1 MDDHQDGFSTAFDPS
16 STLFNMPY
24 STMLPDH
31 EHEHFFGG
39 TLSISHDE
47 SCLDMKFD
55 HTACRG
61 PENNHQHHPVPNHN
75 HPRTNLSSI
84 PMLQRRHHSISA
96 MPNLPNF
103 FEAKDQPPVGFGTNA
118 LMSPTAHVDFSAMI
132 HTDSSTNVE
141 DDSTSIGCSSLN
153 CDQCASDC
161 GGSDAGD
168 VCRAIE
174 CGSICNDTKCN
185 EPASPCEKAECMTG
199 SLSEKDKA
207 AADVLASFGGESSL
221 GQDTMST
228 TSMPPLPASHFFS
241 AHSSFEN
248 RGIST
253 ASQGSFHNGGLPS
266 TMVQSNM
273 GGFYQCD
280 ADFLLN
286 TYMDTNMDG
295 NAVWA
300 SWAAH
305 IANEHASGACVRPCL
320 MEQNL
325 PFDNTKC
332 PMPHQVYAHPGQE
345 YFCVPSG
352 QAQNLV
358 ACGAEFN
365 STTDLIQHI
374 FTEHQHQHSD
384 GDNLGYFPDAP
395 PPTLPLMASQHHELH
410 AHPRS
415 SGPVHVPMKLP
426 QNRASSTNSS
436 ISRPL
441 TASSP
446 VASPNTAPSEASL
459 VTSEQF
465 ACKWR
470 REEDGRVCGL
480 IFQKDEL
487 LQSHCRE
494 QHLKDLNKTDKGFK
508 CRWEGCSRDG
518 HFTQKSK
525 LERHLQTHTGF
536 KPVQCTVCGLALSA
550 KQSLAQH
557 MRIHTGEKPWVCQH
571 PGCDAAFKQQ
581 SALTMHMRTHTGEK
595 PLSCDVCGKA
605 FGESS
610 NLSKHRK
617 THNVKGAFKCDFC
630 DKDFHRLD
638 QKRRHEKTHRA
649 KENLGATMDVDTA
662 HTIRKTQGGRVTK
675 NTK

>member
-1 MDDHQDGFSTAFDPS
+1 MDDHQDGFSTAFDPNQS
-16 STLFNMPY
+16 LFNMPY
-24 STMLPDH
+24 STMVPDH
-31 EHEHFFGG
+31 DHDHFLGG

-47 SCLDMKFD
+47 SCLDLKYD
-55 HTACRG
+55 HVACRG

-75 HPRTNLSSI
+75 HPRINLNSI
-84 PMLQRRHHSISA
+84 PMLQRRHHSIST
-96 MPNLPNF
+96 MPGIPNF
-103 FEAKDQPPVGFGTNA
+103 FESKDQSPVGFGANA
-118 LMSPTAHVDFSAMI
+118 LMSPTAHVDFAAMI

-141 DDSTSIGCSSLN
+141 DDSTSAACSSLDCN
-153 CDQCASDC
+153 QCASDC
-161 GGSDAGD
+161 GASEAGD
-168 VCRAIE
+168 ICRDAE
-174 CGSICNDTKCN
+174 CGPACDDDEC
-185 EPASPCEKAECMTG
+185 ERAASPCEDAECLAR

-207 AADVLASFGGESSL
+207 AAGVLASFGGENSL
-221 GQDTMST
+221 CQNGMATS
-228 TSMPPLPASHFFS
+228 SMPSLQTSQFFS
-241 AHSSFEN
+241 NQSSFDN
-248 RGIST
+248 GVMT
-253 ASQGSFHNGGLPS
+253 AASQSSFHNGGLPS
-266 TMVQSNM
+266 TMVQPMNM
-273 GGFYQCD
+273 DGFYQCD
-280 ADFLLN
+280 LDSLPA
-286 TYMDTNMDG
+286 TYMDASMDG
-295 NAVWA
+295 NFDWA

-305 IANEHASGACVRPCL
+305 IANEHSSGACVRPCL

-345 YFCVPSG
+345 YFCVPSD
-352 QAQNLV
+352 QANFV

-365 STTDLIQHI
+365 NTTDLIQHI
-374 FTEHQHQHSD
+374 FTQHQHQHAEGEHLD
-384 GDNLGYFPDAP
+384 FFPEAH
-395 PPTLPLMASQHHELH
+395 PPTLPLMASQHQHTH
-410 AHPRS
+410 HHPQSPSTIQVSTKVLR
-415 SGPVHVPMKLP
+415 
-426 QNRASSTNSS
+426 NRESSTNSS

-446 VASPNTAPSEASL
+446 VVSPNTILSEASSI
-459 VTSEQF
+459 TSEQF
-465 ACKWR
+465 ACKWHK
-470 REEDGRVCGL
+470 EVGGQVCGL
-480 IFQKDEL
+480 VFQDDEG
-487 LQSHCRE
+487 LQNHCRE
-494 QHLKDLNKTDKGFK
+494 QHLKNLNKTENGFK

-525 LERHLQTHTGF
+525 LERHLQTHTGY
-536 KPVQCTVCGLALSA
+536 KPVKCTICGLALSA

-557 MRIHTGEKPWVCQH
+557 MRIHTGEKPWACQH

-638 QKRRHEKTHRA
+638 QKRRHEKTHRT
-649 KENLGATMDVDTA
+649 KENGGTAVDIETSQS
-662 HTIRKTQGGRVTK
+662 IRKTQGGRVTK